1 LPRRSRAERSGVAG
15 PVMRSGA
22 WRSRSAAFA
31 GAGIAVS
38 ANANAAASPKG
49 FAPARCFTRPPW
61 RAVPEEESWEPM
73 RSSRQGTFPPG
84 NRPQGPAPPGGVGSV
99 AFFRRN
105 HRRGSMGWHAC
116 GQGDGFFHASECR
129 RESRRRFR
137 ALALST
143 AIAAR
148 VSFQPL
154 TRNGRAQ
161 YGVRCGGKMPVTA
174 ARRRIRGGT

>member
-1 LPRRSRAERSGVAG
+1 
-15 PVMRSGA
+15 
-22 WRSRSAAFA
+22 
-31 GAGIAVS
+31 
-38 ANANAAASPKG
+38 
-49 FAPARCFTRPPW
+49 
-61 RAVPEEESWEPM
+61 M
-73 RSSRQGTFPPG
+73 RSSRQGTLPPETDPRG
-84 NRPQGPAPPGGVGSV
+84 SHCPEGVVSV
-99 AFFRRN
+99 AFFRRS
-105 HRRGSMGWHAC
+105 HRRGSMGWHTC